1 MKWNLEKL
9 RDNTYKR
16 RLKSFWDK
24 YWEIIIAIIA
34 GFIVGIILPK
44 FFK

>member
-1 MKWNLEKL
+1 MKWKLEKL
-9 RDNTYKR
+9 MDNTYKR
-16 RLKSFWDK
+16 RLKSFWGK